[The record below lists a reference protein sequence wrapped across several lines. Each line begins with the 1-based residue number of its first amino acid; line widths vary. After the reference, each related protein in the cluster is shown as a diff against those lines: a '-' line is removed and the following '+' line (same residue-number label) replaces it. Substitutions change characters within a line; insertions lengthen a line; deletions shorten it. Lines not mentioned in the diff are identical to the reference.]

1 MAKKREG
8 RPPFWVALLLVLVA
22 GLFVAG
28 AYFGVY
34 KFLAA
39 AFTRSIQQMMP

>member
-1 MAKKREG
+1 MAKKKEG
-8 RPPFWVALLLVLVA
+8 RPPFWVALLFVLVA

-34 KFLAA
+34 KFLVM